1 MKETGLLELVETS
14 GDFRLF
20 AYWRNVWTAISYK
33 NLSENFVGGGVGAGG
48 GGAGPPPPPPPPPAH
63 PRRWF

>member
-33 NLSENFVGGGVGAGG
+33 NLSENFVGGGVGGAGG
-48 GGAGPPPPPPPPPAH
+48 GEPAEPHPPPAE

>member
-33 NLSENFVGGGVGAGG
+33 NLSENFVGGGVRQAVGVPAE
-48 GGAGPPPPPPPPPAH
+48 PHPPPAE